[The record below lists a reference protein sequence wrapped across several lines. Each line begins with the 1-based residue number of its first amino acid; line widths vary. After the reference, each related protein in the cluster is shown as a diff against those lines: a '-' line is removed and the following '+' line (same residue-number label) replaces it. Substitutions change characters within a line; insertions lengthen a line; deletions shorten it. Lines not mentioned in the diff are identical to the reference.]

1 MVLEIDYSGYY
12 GRGTK
17 EKGDKKGPKGQNL
30 RDLGFLRLGDHGW
43 FLGPGPLASPEAQL
57 QTLSCLQRRSF

>member
-30 RDLGFLRLGDHGW
+30 RDFCEFGLLR
-43 FLGPGPLASPEAQL
+43 
-57 QTLSCLQRRSF
+57 